1 MLAISKAI
9 SKAIGKPVAIGN
21 RVGSITPQPDLTDL
35 LAWYKTT
42 IADGKYVAF
51 KPESNHTTQQVKSS
65 GFAGEG
71 SATVTGLTTA
81 HTFTATGDL
90 PTCTV
95 NGTLTLPGPD
105 CCDVRAFLDG
115 DLWAYWPGINIG
127 QNMEA
132 DRSGNNHHLVG
143 LVGAVITER
152 TDGTGTNYRNE
163 TGKIAVDVGAPVI
176 AECVGPELRL
186 NEYQTF
192 TGRMLMTALRDITG
206 LRATYGNYYKDG
218 TDPQEQPNTNSLTI
232 KVALEYDGVTY
243 PMYFGG
249 VREKILAGG
258 DVVSTDPIFIS
269 IPTDAIFY
277 IRTYCDTGA
286 AGNYY
291 PYKVRYQGAGYG
303 GYDSWVATTDSV
315 DATGEL
321 TGKLPKGLLHPIGV
335 HSAVPEQ
342 LPWVAVVGDSTVV
355 TSDASYS
362 GNGNALTEYFDYT
375 AGPSSYWSMGG
386 GWPSRY
392 LRSKNIPS
400 ISVAFG
406 SEAAGYFLGN
416 NIAIRSKVINGA
428 THWLVVD
435 GRNDLT
441 SGAVTAQSVIDK
453 LTAIG
458 MLALANHAVPV
469 ISTILPK
476 STGDSRSITE
486 QTTDGNTN
494 PARIAINDWA
504 RTVPY
509 PFAGCIDVA
518 DAVETERNSGIWNVG
533 PVMHSG
539 SVSSADATHLSV
551 DPAMFQNYALWN
563 GFSVRITGGT
573 GAGQIRNLSNN
584 TTTTIT
590 ISVAWETIPD
600 ATSTFEI
607 FSPLSIDGVHPW
619 VYGHYLISVKAATY
633 DLPAAIVYPGPLG
646 IDAPVQSGTTYPC
659 TIKAPLGAEFQ
670 AIPEFTGEA
679 AVDLA
684 TLVPTDYVRTGPKG
698 TLVYR
703 TARDASGILR
713 ADKVVGA

>member
-1 MLAISKAI
+1 M
-9 SKAIGKPVAIGN
+9 
-21 RVGSITPQPDLTDL
+21 GSIVRALGRALGSQSSRLGPDRTNL
-35 LAWYKTT
+35 LAWYRTS
-42 IADGKYVAF
+42 IIDGKLQAYRPIA
-51 KPESNHTTQQVKSS
+51 NHAVQQVKSS
-65 GFAGEG
+65 GFAGAG
-71 SATVTGLTTA
+71 SSPCPGLEITDTI
-81 HTFTATGDL
+81 TATGDA
-90 PTCTV
+90 PTCSV
-95 NGTLTLPGPD
+95 DGTLTFPGPD
-105 CCDVRAFLDG
+105 CWDIDVFRAG
-115 DLWAYWPGINIG
+115 VLWASWKGTNIG

-132 DRSGNNHHLVG
+132 DRSGNGHHLTG
-143 LVGAVITER
+143 LIGTTITER
-152 TDGTGTNYRNE
+152 IDGTGTNYRNE
-163 TGKIAVDVGAPVI
+163 TGEIAVDVGAPVI

-186 NEYQTF
+186 NEYQTY

-206 LRATYGNYYKDG
+206 LRATYGNYYKNG
-218 TDPQEQPNTNSLTI
+218 TNPQEQPNTNSLTI

-269 IPTDAIFY
+269 IPADAIFY

-291 PYKVRYQGAGYG
+291 PYKIRYQGAGYG
-303 GYDSWVATTDSV
+303 GYDSWVASTDSV
-315 DATGEL
+315 DATGDL
-321 TGKLPKGLLHPIGV
+321 TSKLPKGLLHPIGV

-386 GWPSRY
+386 GWSSRY

-428 THWLVVD
+428 THWLVVY

-458 MLALANHAVPV
+458 VLARSNHAVPI
-469 ISTILPK
+469 ISTIPPK
-476 STGDSRSITE
+476 STGDSRAIIG
-486 QTTDGNTN
+486 QATDGNTN

-504 RTVPY
+504 RTAPY
-509 PFAGCIDVA
+509 PFAECIDVA
-518 DAVETERNSGIWNVG
+518 DAVETVRNSGIWDVG

-539 SVSSADATHLSV
+539 SVASADATHLTV
-551 DPAMFQNYALWN
+551 DPPMFQNGALWN
-563 GFSVRITGGT
+563 GFSVRLIGGT
-573 GAGQIRNLSNN
+573 GSGQIRNLSNN

-619 VYGHYLISVKAATY
+619 VYGHYLMAVKAATY

-646 IDAPVQSGTTYPC
+646 IDGQFDGAAFPVGNFQ
-659 TIKAPLGAEFQ
+659 APLGAPLQ
-670 AIPEFTGEA
+670 LVLGSAPI
-679 AVDLA
+679 DLA
-684 TLVPTDYVRTGPKG
+684 TLVPTAKIRIGDRGMA
-698 TLVYR
+698 VYR
-703 TARDASGILR
+703 TDLDAAGIARVDR
-713 ADKVVGA
+713 VVGA